1 MYPAKK
7 YNIYLNFIGICSN
20 IVNAYMIRIVFSFIR
35 TMREK
40 NCKGT
45 SYLSIDRLKSEK
57 IDE

>member
-20 IVNAYMIRIVFSFIR
+20 IVNTYIIRIIFSFIR

-45 SYLSIDRLKSEK
+45 SFSSIDRLKYEK